1 MGIKGRPVS
10 SLEEARAMS
19 IDFDGSIFYF
29 PDLANRRI
37 YTKQINLDGTATL
50 NVYEFKEMPDPQLQ
64 AQSYITRDEFNAVI
78 EQLKKDGIPY
88 ITATHDI
95 NNPRSGRVVM
105 KLGMN
110 YQYSYEEQWQ
120 PKDFLVTFRMYQLN
134 LDGNSRIYK
143 KYWNN
148 STVHFIEADV

>member
-1 MGIKGRPVS
+1 MSTNYPYYPQPGAVRQPSYMDTMAAPNQFMGIKGRPVS

-50 NVYEFKEMPDPQLQ
+50 NVYEFKELPDPQVQ

-78 EQLKKDGIPY
+78 EQLKSSFAEVQKPAAPIA
-88 ITATHDI
+88 ATT
-95 NNPRSGRVVM
+95 PPQ
-105 KLGMN
+105 K
-110 YQYSYEEQWQ
+110 
-120 PKDFLVTFRMYQLN
+120 F
-134 LDGNSRIYK
+134 
-143 KYWNN
+143 
-148 STVHFIEADV
+148 